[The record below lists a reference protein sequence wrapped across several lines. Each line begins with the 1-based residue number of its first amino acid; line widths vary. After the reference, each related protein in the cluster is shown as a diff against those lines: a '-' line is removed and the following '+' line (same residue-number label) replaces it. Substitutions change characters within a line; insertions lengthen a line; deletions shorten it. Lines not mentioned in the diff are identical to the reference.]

1 MKLISEKFQHK
12 NYYKILIS
20 VFIVLWFY
28 ALTKIITVLT
38 NNSNDLLFNIF
49 LASISIVFFMLDDSK
64 LNELY
69 NTVLYKDKVPVPVI
83 MTATN

>member
-1 MKLISEKFQHK
+1 MRLISEKFQYT

-20 VFIVLWFY
+20 VFIVLWLY
-28 ALTKIITVLT
+28 AVTKIITYLT

-49 LASISIVFFMLDDSK
+49 LASIALCFFLLDDSK

-69 NTVLYKDKVPVPVI
+69 NTTLYKDKAPVPVI